1 MTNALLTLLRVGL
14 WEKSN
19 ENDLPALQACD
30 LGGANLN
37 DNSFMSLVWGEVLKL
52 AEEQSVVG
60 LVAAGVERFTAC
72 GIPLTEKLTLLG
84 KCQLIEQQNLVM
96 NQIVADLVMRLRK
109 AGVYALLLKGQGV
122 AQCYERPLWRTCG
135 DVDLFLS
142 DENYNRAKQIL
153 LPIAKNI
160 GKEYYYTKH
169 LGMTIESWSIELHG
183 YLRCGLS
190 KRIDQVLDEIRQDV
204 LLGGNV
210 RSWMNGNT
218 QVFLPSADNDT
229 VYIFTH
235 ILSHFYKGGIGLR
248 QLCDWC
254 RLLWSYRNEI
264 DVAKLEKRLRKMGL
278 VTEWKAFGV
287 FAVERLGMPIE
298 AMPMYEPTTKWV
310 KKAERI
316 NNFIM
321 SVGNMGHNR
330 DMSHF
335 SKKPYLIRKCISMQR
350 RIGDLIN
357 HARIFPL
364 DSLRFFPSIMF
375 NGLRS
380 AMRGE

>member
-30 LGGANLN
+30 LSGANLN

-254 RLLWSYRNEI
+254 RLLWSYRNEV

-287 FAVERLGMPIE
+287 FAVERLGMPVE

-310 KKAERI
+310 KKAEHI
-316 NNFIM
+316 NDFIM

-364 DSLRFFPSIMF
+364 DSLRFFPNIMF
-375 NGLRS
+375 NGVRS